1 MRYIWHAMVDGK
13 FTTGEFEDDRD
24 LVGDEAHWEGLQ
36 RRALELASQT
46 GDVDPKTVRV
56 RLPHPRR

>member
-1 MRYIWHAMVDGK
+1 MVDGK